1 MVLNIFLRELFS
13 SRLFL
18 NKGFKRVYNI
28 LFMLLWISIL
38 VIFLSY
44 TYNLFYDRLSV
55 FANFNRYFL
64 VILIA
69 IFTILIAI
77 YSVKD
82 INRVYFNNKNEK
94 ILLTSRP
101 IDIYSILFG
110 KLLYIYLRIFI
121 YTLFTSFLVL
131 LLYGIKLD
139 YSITYYFYSIINT
152 IFLSLFSLSLS
163 LIFSIC
169 FRFIFNLIKRNKIIL
184 IIFTIII
191 SFSLAIIYAFLL
203 NLFVNLVRN
212 EGINT
217 LFNTTSINNLIN
229 LSSNIYLIYNLINFN
244 LNISK
249 LTNLLI
255 SLGIIFSLFFISI
268 ICFKLY
274 YTFYLKENSNNN
286 KHYLDHQ
293 VRLLSPTKA
302 LIKKE
307 LFLSF
312 NNDDGI
318 FSYLSLI
325 LVEPLLIYVV
335 ISAIHLIFNTGNL
348 NYIRYL
354 YPNAYLTIDTILII
368 LFISV
373 INSTSSISLE
383 KEKQML
389 IKIKTLPIS
398 PIKQLSIKM
407 FVPYIISSIFYLISL
422 LILVITKEITGL
434 SFLFLLMIGLFIL
447 LILNL
452 SSIYTDLKMKNGFI
466 SVLLD
471 FILPIFYV
479 MVSFILSLFIDLNE
493 SYYYLIII
501 GCLIITLIGL
511 LINYK
516 KRIEDG
522 FIKHEVSL

>member
-1 MVLNIFLRELFS
+1 MVLNIFLRELYS
-13 SRLFL
+13 CRLFL
-18 NKGFKRVYNI
+18 NKGFKRLINI
-28 LFMLLWISIL
+28 IFSLLWVLIL
-38 VIFLSY
+38 VLFLSY

-55 FANFNRYFL
+55 FTNFNRYFL
-64 VILIA
+64 IILIT

-82 INRVYFNNKNEK
+82 INKVYFNNKNEK

-121 YTLFTSFLVL
+121 YTLFTSFLIL
-131 LLYGIKLD
+131 MLYGIKLD

-152 IFLSLFSLSLS
+152 IFLSLFSLGLS
-163 LIFSIC
+163 LLFSIC
-169 FRFIFNLIKRNKIIL
+169 FRFIFNIIKKNKIIL

-191 SFSLAIIYAFLL
+191 SFSLAIIYSFLL

-217 LFNTTSINNLIN
+217 LFNTTNINKLIN
-229 LSSNIYLIYNLINFN
+229 ISSDIYPIYNLINFN

-255 SLGIIFSLFFISI
+255 SLGIIFSLFFISV
-268 ICFKLY
+268 ICFKIY
-274 YTFYLKENSNNN
+274 YAVYLKETSNNN

-354 YPNAYLTIDTILII
+354 YPNAYLTIDTILVI
-368 LFISV
+368 LFVSV
-373 INSTSSISLE
+373 INSTSSIALE

-407 FVPYIISSIFYLISL
+407 VVPYSISSIFYLISL
-422 LILVITKEITGL
+422 LVLVITKEITGL
-434 SFLFLLMIGLFIL
+434 SFLFLLIIGLFIL

-452 SSIYTDLKMKNGFI
+452 SSIYTDLKMKNGFV

-479 MVSFILSLFIDLNE
+479 MISFVLSLFIDLIE
-493 SYYYLIII
+493 TYYYLIII
-501 GCLIITLIGL
+501 GFLIITLISL

-516 KRIEDG
+516 KRISKG
-522 FIKHEVSL
+522 FINHEVSL

>member
-1 MVLNIFLRELFS
+1 MVLNIFLRELYS

-18 NKGFKRVYNI
+18 NKGFKRLINI
-28 LFMLLWISIL
+28 LFSILWILIL
-38 VIFLSY
+38 VIFLGY

-64 VILIA
+64 IILIT
-69 IFTILIAI
+69 IFTLLIAI
-77 YSVKD
+77 YSIKD

-101 IDIYSILFG
+101 IDTYSILFG

-139 YSITYYFYSIINT
+139 YSVTYYFYSIINT
-152 IFLSLFSLSLS
+152 IFLSLFSLSLGF
-163 LIFSIC
+163 IFSII

-217 LFNTTSINNLIN
+217 LFNTTNINNLIN
-229 LSSNIYLIYNLINFN
+229 LSSNIYPIYNLINFN

-255 SLGIIFSLFFISI
+255 SLGVIFCLFFIGI

-274 YTFYLKENSNNN
+274 YSFYLKENSNNT

-318 FSYLSLI
+318 FSYISLI

-348 NYIRYL
+348 NYIRFL

-373 INSTSSISLE
+373 INSSSSIALE

-398 PIKQLSIKM
+398 PVKQLSIKM
-407 FVPYIISSIFYLISL
+407 VVPYCISSLFYLISL
-422 LILVITKEITGL
+422 LVLVISKEVTGL
-434 SFLFLLMIGLFIL
+434 SFLFLLIIGLLTLI
-447 LILNL
+447 ILNL
-452 SSIYTDLKMKNGFI
+452 SSIYTDLKLKNGLI

-479 MVSFILSLFIDLNE
+479 MISFVLSLFIDLTE
-493 SYYYLIII
+493 AYYYLIII
-501 GCLIITLIGL
+501 ACLIITLAL
-511 LINYK
+511 LFINYK
-516 KRIEDG
+516 KRIANG
-522 FIKHEVSL
+522 FINHEVSL